1 MPKPTLGSIA
11 PREFLRRAIPIASQ
25 EGGIATFASM
35 LNRYYNPAYGKD
47 FNKWLTPGQYEVLKS
62 PMPKGAGAQ
71 LERTLSTPAGI
82 QELVRQA
89 QELGGVTDFR
99 STKYLKKTGGL
110 YKYSDNLIPVL
121 EQGRRIF
128 VTPSEQKT
136 KKLPIDYNENTFFN
150 ETPRG
155 PTTPWWQRLGPSSAV
170 PEERPSGSISA
181 PSFSTS
187 FSTGVKKDLANLLAS
202 SLLDKTM
209 ETQNFTGLNILSPEL
224 IASVI

>member
-11 PREFLRRAIPIASQ
+11 PQDFLRRAIPIASR

-99 STKYLKKTGGL
+99 STKYLQKTGGL
-110 YKYSDNLIPVL
+110 HKYSDNLIPVL
-121 EQGRRIF
+121 EQGRRVF
-128 VTPSEQKT
+128 VNPSEQKA
-136 KKLPIDYNENTFFN
+136 KKLPIDYSENTFFN

-170 PEERPSGSISA
+170 PEERPPGSSNT
-181 PSFSTS
+181 PSFA
-187 FSTGVKKDLANLLAS
+187 TGVKKELANLLAS

>member
-11 PREFLRRAIPIASQ
+11 PQDFLRRAIPIASR

-62 PMPKGAGAQ
+62 PIPKGAGAQ
-71 LERTLSTPAGI
+71 LEQTLSTPAGI

-99 STKYLKKTGGL
+99 STKYLQKTGGL
-110 YKYSDNLIPVL
+110 HKYSDNLIPVL
-121 EQGRRIF
+121 EQGRRVF
-128 VTPSEQKT
+128 VTPSEQKA
-136 KKLPIDYNENTFFN
+136 KKLPIDYSENTFFN
-150 ETPRG
+150 EAPRG

-170 PEERPSGSISA
+170 PEERPSGSIGA
-181 PSFSTS
+181 PSFA
-187 FSTGVKKDLANLLAS
+187 TGVKKELANLLAS

-209 ETQNFTGLNILSPEL
+209 EAQNFTGLNILSPEL

>member
-1 MPKPTLGSIA
+1 MPKPSLGSIA
-11 PREFLRRAIPIASQ
+11 PQEFLRRALPIASK

-62 PMPKGAGAQ
+62 PIPKGAGAQ

-82 QELVRQA
+82 QELMRQA

-99 STKYLKKTGGL
+99 STKYLQQTGGL
-110 YKYSDNLIPVL
+110 HKYPDNLIPVL

-128 VTPSEQKT
+128 VTPSEQKA
-136 KKLPIDYNENTFFN
+136 KGLPIDYSENTFFN

-155 PTTPWWQRLGPSSAV
+155 PTTPWWKRLGPSSELPGDAAPIV
-170 PEERPSGSISA
+170 PGNA
-181 PSFSTS
+181 GASFA
-187 FSTGVKKDLANLLAS
+187 TGVKRELADLLAN
-202 SLLDKTM
+202 SLLEKTM
-209 ETQNFTGLNILSPEL
+209 SSQNIGGLNVLPPEL
-224 IASVI
+224 IATVI